1 MDQLECITKSPHRK
15 GAYLTFEERV
25 IIQTRLC
32 DGWSPPQIAKEICC
46 APNTVRN
53 GIRRGKVP
61 HTKAAAVRGRCFC
74 AYHAYHINKI
84 FLRQEKKS
92 TWRIKERILK

>member
-1 MDQLECITKSPHRK
+1 MDQLECITKSLHRK

-61 HTKAAAVRGRCFC
+61 HTKAATVCGRCF
-74 AYHAYHINKI
+74 YVYDTNKI
-84 FLRQEKKS
+84 FLRQEKIS
-92 TWRIKERILK
+92 IWRIKKIVY

>member
-15 GAYLTFEERV
+15 RAYLTFEERV

-46 APNTVRN
+46 APNTVCN
-53 GIRRGKVP
+53 EIRHGKVP
-61 HTKAAAVRGRCFC
+61 HTKAAAVRGHCFC
-74 AYHAYHINKI
+74 VYHAYRINKI
-84 FLRQEKKS
+84 FLRQEKIS